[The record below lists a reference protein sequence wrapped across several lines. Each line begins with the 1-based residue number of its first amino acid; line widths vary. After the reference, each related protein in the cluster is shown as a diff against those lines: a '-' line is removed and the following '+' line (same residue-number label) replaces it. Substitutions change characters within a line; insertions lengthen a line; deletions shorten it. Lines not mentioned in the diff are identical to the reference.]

1 MKIISENK
9 YSMPIGFNK
18 HSAYGI
24 KSKAQKY
31 EQENHWQEIK
41 KMEIQQSRVDVLQSK
56 NSFTEKALSIAR
68 KIVELSKV
76 EVNGASEN
84 GIRIMLDRLN
94 NELKQL
100 VGQGADVKI
109 VKDYLQNNLMHK
121 YNTINKMGKV
131 A

>member
-1 MKIISENK
+1 MELSQSSRN
-9 YSMPIGFNK
+9 
-18 HSAYGI
+18 A
-24 KSKAQKY
+24 SK
-31 EQENHWQEIK
+31 EQHWQEIK

-100 VGQGADVKI
+100 VGQGADVKA
-109 VKDYLQNNLMHK
+109 VTDYLQNNLMYK
-121 YNTINKMGKV
+121 YNTINKIGKV